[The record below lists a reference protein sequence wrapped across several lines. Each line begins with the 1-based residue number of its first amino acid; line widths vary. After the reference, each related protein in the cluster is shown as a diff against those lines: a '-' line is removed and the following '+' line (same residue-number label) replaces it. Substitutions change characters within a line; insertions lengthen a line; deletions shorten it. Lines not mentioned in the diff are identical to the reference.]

1 MYVCKYVSDKMQDI
15 RLALLLDNRTRL
27 VTMDGGE
34 KEADRG
40 TNMLLKAGLQ
50 DYYASP
56 YFLL

>member
-1 MYVCKYVSDKMQDI
+1 
-15 RLALLLDNRTRL
+15 
-27 VTMDGGE
+27 MDGGE